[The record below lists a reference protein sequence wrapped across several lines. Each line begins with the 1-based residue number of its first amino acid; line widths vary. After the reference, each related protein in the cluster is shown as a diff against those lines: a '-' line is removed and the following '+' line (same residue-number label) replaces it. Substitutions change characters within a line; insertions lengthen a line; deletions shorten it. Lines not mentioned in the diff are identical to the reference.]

1 MIRRFI
7 ALTCLLLASLPAVS
21 AFAAAGDTSA
31 VDIVELEGPMDQ
43 RLLDFAVHAIE
54 TSNAQLV
61 VLQIDSPGIS
71 SGDPAELRALLA
83 DPPVALASYVGLR
96 PARALGGAGVIAL
109 EAPLR
114 IAAPGVEI
122 GLLDPMV
129 IRSDLAAPAGFSPD
143 GVPVDLY
150 REVVLVDGP
159 IAGVVD
165 VVEPSLVQ
173 LIIDLDGASFD
184 VKDES
189 VVLAT
194 AQTVVGDDGQA
205 VTVPAGETRF
215 VRPGLWTRFL
225 RLAST
230 PEATFLFLV
239 FGLAAAAFEFY
250 AAGGGLTAGIA
261 ALALFPAGYGLATL
275 PIRWWAV
282 GLALIGVV
290 LYTADFQQVRLA
302 WRSLLGTVL
311 LLVGGLAL
319 TDAAPQFSPK
329 IWAVLLTVLGFAAF
343 YGFAMTTVV
352 RSRFSTRTIGRDH
365 LVGRQGL
372 AHTALSPDGTV
383 MVEGA
388 LWRAHSTRAANI
400 REGDTVE
407 IIEVRGIVLEV
418 DPLDTADERA

>member
-7 ALTCLLLASLPAVS
+7 ALTCLLLASLPAAS

-83 DPPVALASYVGLR
+83 DPPVPLASYVGLR

-122 GLLDPMV
+122 GLLDPRV

-143 GVPVDLY
+143 GAPVDLY

-159 IAGVVD
+159 IVDVVD

-173 LIIDLDGASFD
+173 LIIDLDGASFE
-184 VKDES
+184 VNGES

-205 VTVPAGETRF
+205 VTIPAGETRF

-290 LYTADFQQVRLA
+290 LYTADFQQVRVA

-418 DPLDTADERA
+418 DPLEPADERA

>member
-7 ALTCLLLASLPAVS
+7 ALSCLLLATLPAAS

-43 RLLDFAVHAIE
+43 RLLDFAVDAIE
-54 TSNAQLV
+54 SSSAQLV

-71 SGDPAELRALLA
+71 SGDPTELRALLA
-83 DPPVALASYVGLR
+83 DPPVPLASYIGLR

-109 EAPLR
+109 EAPVR

-129 IRSDLAAPAGFSPD
+129 IRSDEEAPG
-143 GVPVDLY
+143 GLPVDLY
-150 REVVLVDGP
+150 EGVEVVASTIP
-159 IAGVVD
+159 D
-165 VVEPSLVQ
+165 VIDIVEPSLVQ
-173 LIIDLDGASFD
+173 LIIDMDGVSFE
-184 VKDES
+184 VRGET

-194 AQTVVGDDGQA
+194 AQTIVGDDGEA

-230 PEATFLFLV
+230 PEATFLFLL
-239 FGLAAAAFEFY
+239 FGLAAVAFEFY

-282 GLALIGVV
+282 GLTLIGLL
-290 LYTADFQQVRLA
+290 LYTADFQQVRIA
-302 WRSLLGTVL
+302 WRSLLGTLL

-329 IWAVLLTVLGFAAF
+329 IWAVLLTVLGIAAF

-372 AHTALSPDGTV
+372 AYTALSPEGTV
-383 MVEGA
+383 QVEGA

-400 REGDTVE
+400 RQGDMVE

-418 DPLDTADERA
+418 DPLEPEDERA